1 MNLGGLLGKPGYSR
15 PTRKEMLFYV
25 NRRPVESKTMSYALL
40 EAYHTYAPKGRFPP
54 AVLFLSLDS
63 SLVDVN
69 IHPAKRELR
78 FREEIK
84 VRGFLI
90 DSILHAI
97 KQISG
102 EKMVESKAI
111 ELERDSHSGQ
121 MVPKIDD
128 RLLDRY
134 KLVHSPHPIPEVADL
149 KPELDFSNKVKTKTL
164 SDEPPPADSNQG
176 GLAEKSDPRPM
187 VGLRDDMNVTW
198 RLIDR
203 SHGNMALFSTPQGVV
218 VLHSRSAYERIRFE
232 ELEDSFVNTGK
243 ASSQSLL
250 LSDSLE
256 LDGAESAY
264 LQKCIPQLGEIGFA
278 IEEFGRNFFRMQAC
292 PTWLEPEKAHT
303 FLRDFLEIASD
314 SGGESKIEI
323 YVKEAMVRQATKNI
337 GSHESFSEDEII
349 RLSNQLLACRNPYTC
364 PQGRPIYYEL
374 PLRDF
379 ENRFQRKL

>member
-1 MNLGGLLGKPGYSR
+1 
-15 PTRKEMLFYV
+15 
-25 NRRPVESKTMSYALL
+25 
-40 EAYHTYAPKGRFPP
+40 
-54 AVLFLSLDS
+54 
-63 SLVDVN
+63 
-69 IHPAKRELR
+69 
-78 FREEIK
+78 
-84 VRGFLI
+84 
-90 DSILHAI
+90 
-97 KQISG
+97 
-102 EKMVESKAI
+102 
-111 ELERDSHSGQ
+111 
-121 MVPKIDD
+121 
-128 RLLDRY
+128 
-134 KLVHSPHPIPEVADL
+134 
-149 KPELDFSNKVKTKTL
+149 
-164 SDEPPPADSNQG
+164 
-176 GLAEKSDPRPM
+176 
-187 VGLRDDMNVTW
+187 
-198 RLIDR
+198 
-203 SHGNMALFSTPQGVV
+203 MALFSTPQGVV

-232 ELEDSFVNTGK
+232 ELEDSFVNMGK

-323 YVKEAMVRQATKNI
+323 YLKEAMVRQATKNI